1 MPGFPSYLWLP
12 EYSSILNHVPGLS
25 TNRASRYFER
35 LPSRPAESGS
45 LALCAVLLLWLPSD
59 PAVGQRRPCQS
70 NCLPCG
76 QGGVRFF
83 RSGATRVVN
92 RPGSPATLG
101 ERKKVQRCSGPSY
114 WSPGP
119 DSNRQPFAYKASA
132 LPIELLRQTRG
143 PAWRCRREILSGAS
157 RRASSRSCA

>member
-25 TNRASRYFER
+25 TNKASRYFER

-101 ERKKVQRCSGPSY
+101 ERKSGPNVRRSGR
-114 WSPGP
+114 W
-119 DSNRQPFAYKASA
+119 NLWENF
-132 LPIELLRQTRG
+132 RG
-143 PAWRCRREILSGAS
+143 ERYLFWFTL
-157 RRASSRSCA
+157 